1 MNKLAVVT
9 GGASGIGQAVAERLA
24 NDDFTVVILDIN
36 EDGAKQ
42 VAAEIQ
48 GRGKRTISMH
58 LDVTQESGVEAAFKK
73 IISEHGPR
81 RCPRQ
86 RRRRQLA

>member
-42 VAAEIQ
+42 VAAEIH
-48 GRGKRTISMH
+48 GRANAQSPCTW
-58 LDVTQESGVEAAFKK
+58 T
-73 IISEHGPR
+73 
-81 RCPRQ
+81 
-86 RRRRQLA
+86 